1 MNLDDFDYNLPKA
14 LIAQKPL
21 PVRTDSRLLT
31 DIDNQIKHST
41 MNDFPEMIKEGDLI
55 VLNNTRVLPARFH
68 TKKPTG
74 GKVEILLLERTE
86 SELYWEA
93 LVKPSRRIKAGTFF
107 KFGEDFGIEVL
118 EDLGEGIRKVR
129 IDADG
134 DQIKAFEKYGEM
146 PLPPYINKK
155 LDDQDRYQTIYSQNA
170 KSSAAPTA
178 GLHIT
183 EELLERCVAKG
194 ARIEFVELVVG
205 LDTFRPIS
213 SQKIEDHKMHSEFYE
228 VSENVF
234 QKCSAAKRVIA
245 VGTTTVRALETAALK
260 GLKGRTDIFIKRP
273 FEFKIVDVLL
283 TNFHLPKSTLLIMLD
298 AFVGERWRLLYE
310 EALSENYRFLSF
322 GDAMLLQRQTRD
334 ALKGNNES

>member
-1 MNLDDFDYNLPKA
+1 MI
-14 LIAQKPL
+14 LITTFRKQ
-21 PVRTDSRLLT
+21 
-31 DIDNQIKHST
+31 
-41 MNDFPEMIKEGDLI
+41 GDLI

-234 QKCSAAKRVIA
+234 QKCSAAKIVIA
-245 VGTTTVRALETAALK
+245 VGTTTVRALETSALK

-310 EALSENYRFLSF
+310 EALCENYRFLSF

-334 ALKGNNES
+334 ALKGKNES